1 MNLCLYSAKALACF
15 VHGKMNNLY
24 QQIARCLV
32 IFFFASHHQS
42 VWKVTPQSTYKKKNT
57 ISNRHHNWRIFQLK
71 CFQIP
76 KKTN

>member
-32 IFFFASHHQS
+32 IFFFLLLIISLFGKRRPKAH
-42 VWKVTPQSTYKKKNT
+42 KKINPRLATGIT
-57 ISNRHHNWRIFQLK
+57 IGGFSS
-71 CFQIP
+71 
-76 KKTN
+76 